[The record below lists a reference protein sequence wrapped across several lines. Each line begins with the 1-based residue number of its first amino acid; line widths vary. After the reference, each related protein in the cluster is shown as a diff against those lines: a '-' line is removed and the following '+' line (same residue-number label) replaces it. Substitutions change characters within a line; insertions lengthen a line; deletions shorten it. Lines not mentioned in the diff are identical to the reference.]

1 MSIITCLAA
10 ICLWEVWIAEQSGQL
25 FGCACF
31 AESSDADGNRVAFAD
46 PSIPALPL
54 SPVVPPPPKTIALDP
69 PHPNEVRWAF
79 AHESLPPIVIPP
91 NVIPVSADAP
101 KTSPPVP
108 GVPAVPQVTPL
119 PSQSPPPLLPALP
132 PVPPPTDHRPPSFP
146 MSPHAVPI
154 QDSLPKL
161 PKVPPPGTGTSD
173 LPKNSEAGQ
182 PATATPQLPKPR
194 EVPSTASQVPVPQP
208 RESSPNVAVSSE
220 PPKATNAPEIP
231 PSGIRQYVILKNRK
245 LIAGQVRIEG
255 DTVIVREGALDRRWS
270 KAEVLG
276 IAEDEQAVW
285 HVLRKQIPDED
296 LPARMALARWLM
308 FQGLREQALAEA
320 RSIVQH
326 DPLHKHAQELI
337 QTLELSLQQFPPQG
351 RVTPQGMGGRMLS
364 DWSQELRLT
373 NQGILSFATQ
383 AQPVLAN
390 QCMDCHARAD
400 YSGPFR
406 LTRVSGFEVGW
417 QHTWQN
423 LRAVAT
429 QLNRQEPT
437 QSPLLLKALS
447 AHGMMR
453 QPAFPSR
460 QSPGY
465 KALEAWV
472 LSAVPQPVPPSIPPA
487 SDVDIPS
494 LPPSGGQEPGKIP
507 ASDSQDSHPRQDK
520 GSPPPGPLPAVPP
533 PPSSR

>member
-1 MSIITCLAA
+1 MSIIACLAA
-10 ICLWEVWIAEQSGQL
+10 LCLWEVWISGQSGHV
-25 FGCACF
+25 FGSACP
-31 AESSDADGNRVAFAD
+31 AESSDADGDRA
-46 PSIPALPL
+46 PSTNPSVSVLPV
-54 SPVVPPPPKTIALDP
+54 SPVVPPPPKTIAWDP
-69 PHPNEVRWAF
+69 PHPGEVRWAF

-101 KTSPPVP
+101 NASPPVP
-108 GVPAVPQVTPL
+108 GTPAVPQIPPL
-119 PSQSPPPLLPALP
+119 PSQGPTPLSPSLP
-132 PVPPPTDHRPPSFP
+132 PVPPPTDYRPPSSP
-146 MSPHAVPI
+146 VSPHAVPI

-161 PKVPPPGTGTSD
+161 PKVPPPGTGSSH

-182 PATATPQLPKPR
+182 PTTATPPLPKPR
-194 EVPSTASQVPVPQP
+194 EVPNTASQVPVPQP

-220 PPKATNAPEIP
+220 PPKATKAPEVP
-231 PSGIRQYVILKNRK
+231 HLGSRQYVILKNRK
-245 LIAGQVRIEG
+245 LIAGQVRMEG
-255 DTVIVREGALDRRWS
+255 DTVIVREGALDRRWP

-276 IAEDEQAVW
+276 IADDEQAVW

-326 DPLHKHAQELI
+326 DPLHKHAQELV

-351 RVTPQGMGGRMLS
+351 RATPQGMGGQMLS

-423 LRAVAT
+423 LRAVAA

-447 AHGMMR
+447 AHGMMK

-460 QSPGY
+460 QSPGF

-472 LSAVPQPVPPSIPPA
+472 LSAVPQPIPPSIPPA
-487 SDVDIPS
+487 SDVDTPS
-494 LPPSGGQEPGKIP
+494 PPSSEGHEPGKIP
-507 ASDSQDSHPRQDK
+507 TSNSQDSHPRLDK
-520 GSPPPGPLPAVPP
+520 ASPSPGPLPAVPP